1 MTRRPTRPAGFS
13 LIEVMFVTAILAG
26 MLVLFSETFLR
37 TQGLHDDSSMQARA
51 EEDARLSL
59 AVLGKVLLGADFE
72 SLQVLRAGAPA
83 PVPYS
88 GTAYLAFLRQS
99 PGPCDEIRIRR
110 IASWTL
116 AGTVLGNEERIFWRA
131 SGRAVDGVATP
142 GEIVWSHDGIDVVL
156 ARNVSAREPL
166 VDANADGEQ
175 SGTENFT
182 DVNGNGRWDP
192 GFAVSLVGGQV
203 RLWVTAFATYD
214 RRITFASFDNTWTLR
229 N

>member
-1 MTRRPTRPAGFS
+1 MTHRPTRPSGFS

-26 MLVLFSETFLR
+26 MIVLFSETFLR
-37 TQGLHDDSSMQARA
+37 TQSLHDDSSMQARA

-72 SLQVLRAGAPA
+72 TLQVLRG
-83 PVPYS
+83 
-88 GTAYLAFLRQS
+88 GTATFNPRTT
-99 PGPCDEIRIRR
+99 PGPGTEIRFQR

-116 AGTVLGNEERIFWRA
+116 AGTVLSAQERIFWRT

-156 ARNVSAREPL
+156 ARNVPAREAL
-166 VDANADGEQ
+166 VDSNGDGEQ
-175 SGTENFT
+175 GGTENFT
-182 DVNGNGRWDP
+182 DVNGNRRWDP